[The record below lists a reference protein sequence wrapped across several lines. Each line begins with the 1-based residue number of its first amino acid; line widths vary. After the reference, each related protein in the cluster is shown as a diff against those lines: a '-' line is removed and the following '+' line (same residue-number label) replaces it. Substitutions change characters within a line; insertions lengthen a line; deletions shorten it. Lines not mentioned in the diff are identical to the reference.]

1 MRWTLPLITAA
12 LALSTALPADNW
24 PAFRGPTGDG
34 VSTAT
39 DLPTRWSETEN
50 IRWKTAIHGKGWSS
64 PVVWGDQIWLTTAD
78 EVRGSKSVPVPKKG
92 GAKGPVERVTF
103 FAIGVDRKTG
113 KIMHDITLGVED
125 NPAFCHDFNSY
136 ASPTPV
142 IEEDRVYAHFGS
154 HGTWCIDTASGKVLW
169 ERKDLKCDHFRG
181 PGSSP
186 ILHNNLLILIYDGF
200 DIQYVAALDK
210 ATGKTVWKKD
220 RNIRY
225 SSDNGDIK
233 KAYATARVMEIG
245 GKSELICPSA
255 ECTIAYDPATG
266 DELWRFA
273 HGGMNGSARP
283 VGGHGLLFLTS
294 GHTRQLLAVK
304 ETVSGAVPKDAVV
317 WRVDK
322 IVPTRPSL
330 ILHGDMLY
338 MVSDDGIASGLDA
351 KTGKVYWS
359 ERQNGE
365 FTASPVL
372 AGGHLYLS
380 NQTGKTIVLKAS
392 REYEPVATNT
402 LDAGCMASPA
412 VAGDALL
419 LRTKTH
425 LYSIGKK

>member
-1 MRWTLPLITAA
+1 MRWTLPLVAAA
-12 LALSTALPADNW
+12 LVLSTALPAHNW

-34 VSTAT
+34 VSVAT

-78 EVRGSKSVPVPKKG
+78 EVRGSRSVPVPKKG

-113 KIMHDITLGVED
+113 KITHDILLGVED

-142 IEEDRVYAHFGS
+142 IEQGRVYAHFGS

-186 ILHNNLLILIYDGF
+186 ILHNNLLILIFDGF

-233 KAYATARVMEIG
+233 KAYATGRVMEIG
-245 GKSELICPSA
+245 GKSQLICPSA

-304 ETVSGAVPKDAVV
+304 EMVSGAVPKDAVV

-330 ILHGDMLY
+330 ILDGDMLY

-412 VAGDALL
+412 VAGDALI

>member
-1 MRWTLPLITAA
+1 MRWTLPLVAAA
-12 LALSTALPADNW
+12 LAFSTALPADNW

-34 VSTAT
+34 VSVAT

-103 FAIGVDRKTG
+103 FAIGVDCKTG
-113 KIMHDITLGVED
+113 KITHDILLGVED

-142 IEEDRVYAHFGS
+142 IEQDRVYAHFGS

-186 ILHNNLLILIYDGF
+186 ILHKNLLILIFDGF

-233 KAYATARVMEIG
+233 KAYATGRVMEIG
-245 GKSELICPSA
+245 GKSQLICPSA

-304 ETVSGAVPKDAVV
+304 EMVSGAVPKDAVV

-330 ILHGDMLY
+330 ILDGDMLY

>member
-1 MRWTLPLITAA
+1 
-12 LALSTALPADNW
+12 
-24 PAFRGPTGDG
+24 
-34 VSTAT
+34 
-39 DLPTRWSETEN
+39 
-50 IRWKTAIHGKGWSS
+50 
-64 PVVWGDQIWLTTAD
+64 VVWGDQIWLTTAD
-78 EVRGSKSVPVPKKG
+78 EVRGSRSVPVPKKG

-113 KIMHDITLGVED
+113 KITHDILLGVED

-142 IEEDRVYAHFGS
+142 IEQGRVYAHFGS

-186 ILHNNLLILIYDGF
+186 ILHNNLLILIFDGF

-233 KAYATARVMEIG
+233 KAYATGRVMEIG
-245 GKSELICPSA
+245 GKSQLICPSA

-304 ETVSGAVPKDAVV
+304 EMVSGAVPKDAVV

-330 ILHGDMLY
+330 ILDGDMLY

-412 VAGDALL
+412 VAGDALI